1 MSVVRAPD
9 RRVVLLGASN
19 LTRGISTVV
28 ATAQRV
34 WGQPLE
40 VLAALGHGRSYGIE
54 SRVLGRRLPGIL
66 NSGIWEALDRAPPL
80 PTAVLITDVGNDILY
95 GVPVAEIV
103 RWVETTLNRLGPAA
117 KICLTGLPMG
127 SIANLGPKRFRF
139 YRRLFFPKCRL
150 SLEEAQQRAFELH
163 DSLRSIATAR
173 QLGWIELQDCWYG
186 IDPIHIQ
193 LRHWSHAWP
202 EVLSAWNGG
211 EASTVAA
218 HASLARWIYL
228 RTRRPNE
235 RVWLGIQQH
244 CRQPSA
250 TLRDGTTI
258 SFY

>member
-1 MSVVRAPD
+1 MSAVVAPG

-66 NSGIWEALDRAPPL
+66 NSGLWGTLDQAAPL

-103 RWVETTLNRLGPAA
+103 RWVETALDRLGPVA
-117 KICLTGLPMG
+117 KICMTGLPMG
-127 SIANLGPKRFRF
+127 SVANLGPQRFRL
-139 YRRLFFPKCRL
+139 YRQLFFPKCRL
-150 SLEEAQQRAFELH
+150 SLEEARRRACELH
-163 DSLRSIATAR
+163 DSLQSIATAR
-173 QLGWIELQDCWYG
+173 HLGWIELQDHWYG

-193 LRHWSHAWP
+193 LRHWSRAWA
-202 EVLSAWNGG
+202 EMLSTWNGSHATAAAAR
-211 EASTVAA
+211 ASM
-218 HASLARWIYL
+218 ARWIYL
-228 RTRRPNE
+228 RTRRPHE
-235 RVWLGIQQH
+235 RVLFGIKQY
-244 CRQPSA
+244 REQPSA
-250 TLRDGTTI
+250 TLRDGTAI